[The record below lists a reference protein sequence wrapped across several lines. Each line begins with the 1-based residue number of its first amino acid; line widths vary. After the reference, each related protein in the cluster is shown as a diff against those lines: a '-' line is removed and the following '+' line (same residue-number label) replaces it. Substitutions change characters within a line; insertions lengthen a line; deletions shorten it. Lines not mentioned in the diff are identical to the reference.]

1 MLRILKTS
9 LITSLLLMIICGLLY
24 PLTVTV
30 IANIVFPHQSE
41 GSLIHNDKDVIG
53 SKHIGQTFTSN
64 AYLHS
69 RVSAV
74 NYNVNVS
81 SEKTI
86 TPVSGGSNMSNKNP
100 ELEKRINTSIQ
111 EIEKENNGKVP
122 VDLITASGS
131 GLDPNITLDAA
142 KYQLNRIVKHSKLD
156 KEKVIK
162 IFNKHTY
169 KNNDYTF
176 VNVLEVNYDIYKKMK
191 NS

>member
-1 MLRILKTS
+1 MLRTFKSS
-9 LITSLLLMIICGLLY
+9 LITSIILMILCGLIY
-24 PLTVTV
+24 PLFVTGVANV
-30 IANIVFPHQSE
+30 IFPFQSE
-41 GSLIHNDKDVIG
+41 GSLIKTDNQIIG

-64 AYLHS
+64 AFLHS

-74 NYNVNVS
+74 KYNVDDS
-81 SEKTI
+81 REKTT
-86 TPVSGGSNMSNKNP
+86 TPVSGGTNMSNKNP
-100 ELEKRINTSIQ
+100 ELEKRINTSLQ
-111 EIEKENNGKVP
+111 ALEKENHGKAP

-156 KEKVIK
+156 KEEVIK

-169 KNNDYTF
+169 KNNDYAF